1 MFPETAHGSEHRMP
15 PRDSSWATPH
25 NCMAAFARRAQRHS
39 NSSQQRQQRH
49 SHGNSEETEP
59 QNEPIIYELIFSA
72 KDWRCSIDQG
82 HFESMTEDTG
92 SCKMMRLR
100 QRAWHNINSN
110 SEWYWLVKRDF
121 HSGWWES
128 AWCQAV
134 QSHIAI
140 SPQGRIGYC
149 SSDFWEYCALVK
161 ADWKLWAEQLCHH

>member
-1 MFPETAHGSEHRMP
+1 MAQNTGCHQETP
-15 PRDSSWATPH
+15 PGPPPTIAWLHSLAAISGTATAASNDSSDIAMATQKKQ
-25 NCMAAFARRAQRHS
+25 NLRMS
-39 NSSQQRQQRH
+39 LSSM
-49 SHGNSEETEP
+49 SWF
-59 QNEPIIYELIFSA
+59 FSA
-72 KDWRCSIDQG
+72 NDWRCSIDQG

-110 SEWYWLVKRDF
+110 SERYWLVKRDF